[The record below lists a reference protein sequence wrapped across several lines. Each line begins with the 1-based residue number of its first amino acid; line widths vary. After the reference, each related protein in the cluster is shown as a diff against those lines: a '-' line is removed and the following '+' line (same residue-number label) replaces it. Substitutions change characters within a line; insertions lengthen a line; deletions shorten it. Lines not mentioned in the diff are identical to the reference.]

1 MKKLLILLLLGFNL
15 HAYADGSHDHKSSSN
30 SDDFKINPDL
40 CQDEQGPDCS
50 KLKLGDDYLT
60 TSNPAIGYL
69 FSCSEKNPSA
79 PGAIESKITWIDFEN
94 NTWNFFEKLWL
105 PSGEFNPKDGVYI
118 ESSNGNKMVVEIN
131 NLPVDGKIGD
141 WPMSEYKILTSID
154 RNRGI
159 PKEQKRSFIF
169 IKSPEKANYPSCLS
183 LGAIGVTKNGVLIFN
198 ATDGRG
204 EDAVAREIV
213 DEYGGHP
220 ARDAYHYH
228 FIHERLDNKFLDN
241 GHSGIVGYINDGFP
255 LYGYK
260 GVGGIEM
267 TNEDLDLC
275 HGHEHDDLGYHYH
288 STIEYPYTVGCY
300 KGEIINNIQGSGNSI
315 KPPTKQKKFGNNQKP
330 PPKKNSDF
338 II

>member
-131 NLPVDGKIGD
+131 NLPVDGKIAD

-154 RNRGI
+154 RN
-159 PKEQKRSFIF
+159 
-169 IKSPEKANYPSCLS
+169 
-183 LGAIGVTKNGVLIFN
+183 
-198 ATDGRG
+198 
-204 EDAVAREIV
+204 
-213 DEYGGHP
+213 
-220 ARDAYHYH
+220 
-228 FIHERLDNKFLDN
+228 
-241 GHSGIVGYINDGFP
+241 
-255 LYGYK
+255 
-260 GVGGIEM
+260 
-267 TNEDLDLC
+267 
-275 HGHEHDDLGYHYH
+275 
-288 STIEYPYTVGCY
+288 
-300 KGEIINNIQGSGNSI
+300 
-315 KPPTKQKKFGNNQKP
+315 
-330 PPKKNSDF
+330 
-338 II
+338 